1 MKAKLTATAIIISV
15 AAVGCG
21 GDDAAEKPPASVPA
35 GAIAA
40 VGTSKSGVI
49 SQKTFNRFLNAQIKG
64 TSPLG
69 GSISGGIPIDPPGFT
84 RCKAAVIANS
94 VKNKQPKP
102 TAAQAKASCDA
113 QYAQTKAAVES
124 QLISYQWLIQE
135 SLSRNLKAAD
145 SEIDQ
150 TLNQYISVAA
160 GGGKPTAPAKAK
172 AAFNSRLKASGLTV
186 DDIKLQ
192 LRAQILQQKMSQ
204 KDFESIEEPS
214 TDQAESFY
222 NANKDLFRAT
232 AGGKLPE
239 FSKVVEQA
247 KSQLKSRQLQVKQ
260 VKFQNSLQ
268 KKWRAATLCAKDYIV
283 AQCSNGPKL
292 PDLVPPKVD

>member
-1 MKAKLTATAIIISV
+1 MKAQLTTIAVLGSMV
-15 AAVGCG
+15 AAGCG
-21 GDDAAEKPPASVPA
+21 GEAAEQPPASVPA

-40 VGTSKSGVI
+40 VGTSESGVI
-49 SQKTFNRFLNAQIKG
+49 TKKTFDRFLQAQIKG

-84 RCKAAVIANS
+84 RCKAALTANS
-94 VKNKQPKP
+94 VKNRQPKP
-102 TAAQAKASCDA
+102 SAAQAKASCDA

-124 QLISYQWLIQE
+124 QLISYEWLIQE
-135 SLSRNLKAAD
+135 ALSRQIKAAG
-145 SEIDQ
+145 SEINQ

-160 GGGKPTAPAKAK
+160 SGGKPTAAAKAK
-172 AAFNSRLKASGLTV
+172 AAFNSRLKASGLTI

-192 LRAQILQQKMSQ
+192 LKAQILQQKMSQ

-214 TDQAESFY
+214 TDEAESFY
-222 NANKDLFRAT
+222 NANKDLFKT
-232 AGGKLPE
+232 VPGGKLPE

-247 KSQLKSRQLQVKQ
+247 KSQLKSRKLQVKQ
-260 VKFQNSLQ
+260 VDFQNSLQ

-292 PDLVPPKVD
+292 PDLVPPKID